1 MEKLSNK
8 CPCNTPDC
16 PHGGQCDYGCEKYV
30 EWMTQMRA
38 SLAAYEDT
46 ELSPEEIE
54 RILDAYGRGM
64 TLRTESGQRLEIIR
78 DIPTSRL
85 RELVRADWEVK
96 KEQYMTEIEQHIQ
109 TLNVMQAQYSHIRR
123 SEAEWQAVEA
133 AKDALREKQ
142 EREKGCE
149 FCKIELEDYPYIN
162 ACGDCDSS
170 DTIYTPEFCPI
181 CGCPLTEK

>member
-1 MEKLSNK
+1 
-8 CPCNTPDC
+8 
-16 PHGGQCDYGCEKYV
+16 
-30 EWMTQMRA
+30 
-38 SLAAYEDT
+38 
-46 ELSPEEIE
+46 
-54 RILDAYGRGM
+54 
-64 TLRTESGQRLEIIR
+64 
-78 DIPTSRL
+78 
-85 RELVRADWEVK
+85 
-96 KEQYMTEIEQHIQ
+96 MTEIEQHIQ

-123 SEAEWQAVEA
+123 SDAEWQAVEA